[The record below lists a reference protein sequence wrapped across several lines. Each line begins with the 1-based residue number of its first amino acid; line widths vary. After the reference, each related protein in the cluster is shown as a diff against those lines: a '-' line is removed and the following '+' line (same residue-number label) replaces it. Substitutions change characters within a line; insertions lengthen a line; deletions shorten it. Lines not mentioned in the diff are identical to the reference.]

1 MRAKVI
7 LYGWALSILVLI
19 AGLGT
24 IEWAMETGEG
34 SILLGMAM
42 VTTFVVFCLQI
53 AKYSAEVD
61 AEAERFN
68 KGFDKLIRRGI
79 RGSVKI
85 RYRAFRLRLRRDRR
99 LCLEWESNENKVA
112 AKA

>member
-7 LYGWALSILVLI
+7 LYGWVLSIPALI

-42 VTTFVVFCLQI
+42 VATFVVFCLQI
-53 AKYSAEVD
+53 ARHSVEVD

-68 KGFDKLIRRGI
+68 AGFDKLIRRGI
-79 RGSVKI
+79 RRSIRI
-85 RYRAFRLRLRRDRR
+85 RYRAFRLRLQRDRR
-99 LCLEWESNENKVA
+99 LCQAWEANENKMA